1 MAAPT
6 TTRPVRDRFDTI
18 PDDLHRVGAHRTKAH
33 PARGLITLAWVV
45 GAIAV
50 LSVAG
55 LWGLSQIYVVFEFGL
70 PAFTASDEEPPA
82 DLPEDEAPVEAE
94 PVLDPKI
101 AVTVLNGT
109 ETSGMANTVGDYLVK
124 QGWGGAELGIGAR
137 ANASANDVETTLV
150 IYNDPANEG
159 AARAMVETL
168 GVGEIRLANTY
179 PASPI
184 AVLVGSDFSLP
195 AE

>member
-6 TTRPVRDRFDTI
+6 TQRPARDRFDDI
-18 PDDLHRVGAHRTKAH
+18 PEDLRRVGAHRTKAH
-33 PARGLITLAWVV
+33 PARGLIAVAWVV
-45 GAIAV
+45 AAIAV

-55 LWGLSQIYVVFEFGL
+55 LWGLAQINEDFEFGL
-70 PAFTASDEEPPA
+70 PGLSTANEAAGPDEVPDA
-82 DLPEDEAPVEAE
+82 EAEQAE

-101 AVTVLNGT
+101 AITVLNGT
-109 ETSGMANTVGDYLVK
+109 PTQGMANTVGDYLVAE
-124 QGWGGAELGIGAR
+124 GWDGAKLGVGAR
-137 ANASANDVETTLV
+137 ASASANDVETTLV

-168 GVGEIRLANTY
+168 RAGEIRLANTY

-184 AVLVGSDFSLP
+184 AVLVGSDFVLP
-195 AE
+195 TE

>member
-6 TTRPVRDRFDTI
+6 TTRPVRDRFDTV
-18 PDDLHRVGAHRTKAH
+18 PDDLRRVGAHRTKAH
-33 PARGLITLAWVV
+33 PARGLIAVAWVI

-55 LWGLSQIYVVFEFGL
+55 LWGLAQINEDFEFGL
-70 PAFTASDEEPPA
+70 PGMSAPEETEAPT
-82 DLPEDEAPVEAE
+82 DVDAPVEEAE
-94 PVLDPKI
+94 AVLDPNI
-101 AVTVLNGT
+101 AITVLNGT
-109 ETSGMANTVGDYLVK
+109 PTSGMSNTVGDYLVA
-124 QGWGGAELGIGAR
+124 QGWKGAALGVGAR
-137 ANASANDVETTLV
+137 ASASADDVETTLV
-150 IYNDPANEG
+150 IYNNPENEG

-184 AVLVGSDFSLP
+184 AVLVGSDFALP
-195 AE
+195 AG